1 MKNLFFFSVCLV
13 LISCNQPS
21 VELPQLSDSV
31 SLQTKTIID
40 YSTID
45 STEALSEGVV
55 LEKEM
60 CSYLLA
66 ITKQGKVAAFK
77 NAGAW
82 GDELVHIQPHE
93 IDDALTIEEEYEVD
107 GEFLMREKTLTVN
120 ELGPIIFKESW
131 TWDEVTGKLTK
142 QVERVTFS
150 QLVVDEEGFVIGGR
164 PLITL
169 VFD

>member
-13 LISCNQPS
+13 LISCNQPNL
-21 VELPQLSDSV
+21 ELPQLSDSV
-31 SLQTKTIID
+31 SLQTKTITD

-45 STEALSEGVV
+45 STEALSEEVV

-66 ITKQGKVAAFK
+66 IAKQGKVAAFK
-77 NAGAW
+77 NAGPW
-82 GDELVHIQPHE
+82 GDELVHIQPNE
-93 IDDALTIEEEYEVD
+93 IDDALTIEEEYEAD

-120 ELGPIIFKESW
+120 ELGPITFKESW

-150 QLVVDEEGFVIGGR
+150 QLVVDEDGFVIGGR